1 MSKKKI
7 SLSLDILAIIETTNN
22 KMIKF
27 YEIATGK
34 PLNFT
39 VEHSLSIVEINL
51 NQVEQSLERKIG
63 YIDANRDLH
72 LSSIHK
78 N

>member
-7 SLSLDILAIIETTNN
+7 ALSSDILAVIESSNP

-39 VEHSLSIVEINL
+39 V
-51 NQVEQSLERKIG
+51 
-63 YIDANRDLH
+63 
-72 LSSIHK
+72 
-78 N
+78 

>member
-7 SLSLDILAIIETTNN
+7 AISSDIIAVVESTNA
-22 KMIKF
+22 KMVKF

-39 VEHSLSIVEINL
+39 V
-51 NQVEQSLERKIG
+51 
-63 YIDANRDLH
+63 
-72 LSSIHK
+72 
-78 N
+78 